1 MIRNRNWKSL
11 AAALVLTALP
21 LASPALASQQAPPDN
36 TKVNKRDRQ
45 AGQQT
50 ADQQQNNKSDVEIT
64 RQIRKAVVADES
76 LSTYAHNVKIITVD
90 GKVTLK
96 GPVKTADEK
105 AAIKKI
111 AIDAV
116 GAANVVDQI
125 AVDEAGAS
133 SSSTTTHPKHKPTK
147 VNP

>member
-1 MIRNRNWKSL
+1 MSGTSRAV
-11 AAALVLTALP
+11 AAALMLMASM
-21 LASPALASQQAPPDN
+21 ASPQAFASQQSAPDN
-36 TKVNKRDRQ
+36 TKVNKRDRHE
-45 AGQQT
+45 GQKT
-50 ADQQQNNKSDVEIT
+50 ADQQQNNKSDLETT
-64 RQIRKAVVADES
+64 REIRKAIVADKS
-76 LSTYAHNVKIITVD
+76 LSTYAHNIKVITVD

-111 AIDAV
+111 ATDAV
-116 GAANVVDQI
+116 GAANVVDQL
-125 AVDEAGAS
+125 AVDETAAT

>member
-1 MIRNRNWKSL
+1 M
-11 AAALVLTALP
+11 
-21 LASPALASQQAPPDN
+21 
-36 TKVNKRDRQ
+36 NKRDRQ

-50 ADQQQNNKSDVEIT
+50 ADQQQNNKSDVETT
-64 RQIRKAVVADES
+64 RQIRKAIVADES
-76 LSTYAHNVKIITVD
+76 LSTYAHNIKIITVD

-105 AAIKKI
+105 AASKKI
-111 AIDAV
+111 ATDAV

-133 SSSTTTHPKHKPTK
+133 SSSTKTHPKHKPTK

>member
-1 MIRNRNWKSL
+1 MIRNRNLKSFS
-11 AAALVLTALP
+11 AALVLTALP
-21 LASPALASQQAPPDN
+21 LASPAFASQQPPPDN

-50 ADQQQNNKSDVEIT
+50 ADQQQNNKSDVDT
-64 RQIRKAVVADES
+64 TAQIRKAIVADES
-76 LSTYAHNVKIITVD
+76 LSTYAHNIKIITVD

-111 AIDAV
+111 ATDAV
-116 GAANVVDQI
+116 GATNVVDQI
-125 AVDEAGAS
+125 AVDEAAAAS
-133 SSSTTTHPKHKPTK
+133 SSKTTHPKHKPTK

>member
-1 MIRNRNWKSL
+1 MKNYGRFTRITRAVLLSSL
-11 AAALVLTALP
+11 CSLVALP
-21 LASPALASQQAPPDN
+21 AVAQTPADN

>member
-1 MIRNRNWKSL
+1 MIRDWKPL
-11 AAALVLTALP
+11 AVALVLTALP
-21 LASPALASQQAPPDN
+21 PASHAFASQQPPPDN

-50 ADQQQNNKSDVEIT
+50 ADQQQNNKSDVETT
-64 RQIRKAVVADES
+64 RQIRKAIVADEA
-76 LSTYAHNVKIITVD
+76 LSTYAHNIKIITVD

-111 AIDAV
+111 ATDAV

-125 AVDEAGAS
+125 SIDEAAAAS
-133 SSSTTTHPKHKPTK
+133 STKTHPKHKPTK

>member
-1 MIRNRNWKSL
+1 MIRSRNWKSL
-11 AAALVLTALP
+11 SAALVLTALP
-21 LASPALASQQAPPDN
+21 LASPALASQQPAPDN

-111 AIDAV
+111 ATDAV
-116 GAANVVDQI
+116 GVANVVDQI
-125 AVDEAGAS
+125 SVDEAGAAP
-133 SSSTTTHPKHKPTK
+133 SSTKTHPKHKPTK

>member
-1 MIRNRNWKSL
+1 VIPPYAKS
-11 AAALVLTALP
+11 
-21 LASPALASQQAPPDN
+21 SN
-36 TKVNKRDRQ
+36 TKVNTRDRH
-45 AGQQT
+45 AGQKT
-50 ADQQQNNKSDVEIT
+50 ADQQQNNKSDVDIT
-64 RQIRKAVVADES
+64 RDIRKAIVADKS
-76 LSTYAHNVKIITVD
+76 LSTYAHNIKVITVD

-111 AIDAV
+111 ATEAV

-125 AVDEAGAS
+125 AVDETAAAS
-133 SSSTTTHPKHKPTK
+133 SSAKTHPTHKPTK